1 MSVTPVVCCNALHPC
16 YMSVMMGVT
25 QGCNDECNALH
36 PYHYTQCN
44 NACNAKIL
52 LI

>member
-1 MSVTPVVCCNALHPC
+1 MRRCV
-16 YMSVMMGVT
+16 MESVME
-25 QGCNDECNALH
+25 GCNDECNALH